1 MISLEWVMDYINL
14 DGEDLK
20 LLAEKITKA
29 GINVEKVITSHIDHL
44 VIGEVLSSFAFYISM
59 ITNCVSMHFIL
70 NFI

>member
-29 GINVEKVITSHIDHL
+29 GINVEKVI
-44 VIGEVLSSFAFYISM
+44 ISY
-59 ITNCVSMHFIL
+59 
-70 NFI
+70 